1 MDRAFDGTRRLRL
14 AGEYDLAD
22 RAHLAE
28 LFGALR
34 PDEPAVIDMT
44 AVTYID
50 TTFLHEVDALRL
62 RLNRHP
68 VTLLGLNK
76 NLQRLLNIVN
86 FDDLFEIV
94 AA

>member
-22 RAHLAE
+22 KAHLTE
-28 LFGALR
+28 VFGTL
-34 PDEPAVIDMT
+34 PPNGPAVIDMT

-62 RLNRHP
+62 RLKGHR
-68 VTLLGLNK
+68 VTLVGLI
-76 NLQRLLNIVN
+76 LLTSFYILMV
-86 FDDLFEIV
+86 FV
-94 AA
+94 